1 MTQPRRSLGWLLL
14 TVVLAPL
21 LADLWL
27 KWSFDQRAD
36 RFTTRSAI
44 LLSLREYQPDKP
56 VRSRRPWLEVRVLLR
71 EEAAPNERVFQL
83 HSDDGRYAQAHRIG
97 ETVPLWISSDVMM
110 LTPPMRLRP
119 FEWFPFLHIPVA
131 LIALGLGVLARM
143 VAADAV
149 QWLAPRRTG
158 RQAAARKKTG

>member
-1 MTQPRRSLGWLLL
+1 M
-14 TVVLAPL
+14 VVLAPL

-36 RFTTRSAI
+36 GFTTRSAI
-44 LLSLREYQPDKP
+44 LLSLREYYPDKP
-56 VRSRRPWLEVRVLLR
+56 VRNRRPWLEVRVLLPG
-71 EEAAPNERVFQL
+71 EPAPSERVFQL
-83 HSDDGRYAQAHRIG
+83 HSDDARRYAHAHRIG
-97 ETVPLWISSDVMM
+97 DTVPLWVSTNVMM

-119 FEWFPFLHIPVA
+119 FEWFPFLHIPAA

>member
-143 VAADAV
+143 VTKDAA
-149 QWLAPRRTG
+149 QLLAPLPARR
-158 RQAAARKKTG
+158 RQAARKKTG